1 MKLNKFYT
9 ITLSEEEAK
18 DLLYFTKYADVDMS
32 DTKEI
37 RDYVDTTESIY
48 QTLKEEF
55 DGTQN
60 QTNQ

>member
-18 DLLYFTKYADVDMS
+18 DLFYYTKWADVDMQNA
-32 DTKEI
+32 TEM
-37 RDYVDTTESIY
+37 RDYVDTVESIY